1 MKLKKAAKHGAHSE
15 HGEPAIKRIAL
26 SDAARKIGA
35 FDPAFLP

>member
-1 MKLKKAAKHGAHSE
+1 MTLEKTANHGAHSE

-35 FDPAFLP
+35 FDPAFRP